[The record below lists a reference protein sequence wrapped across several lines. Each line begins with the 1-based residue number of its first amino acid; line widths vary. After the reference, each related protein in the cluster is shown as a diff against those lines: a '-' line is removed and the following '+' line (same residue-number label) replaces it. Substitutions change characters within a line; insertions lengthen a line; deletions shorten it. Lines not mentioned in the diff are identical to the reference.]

1 MGSLKKVYFLVGF
14 IVCFPL
20 VYVLLSLLLSYIP
33 SSFKTNNTKHV
44 EHTVFV
50 SSNGVHLDIIIP
62 KDEVSSSIK
71 QDLVKLED
79 YNYLA
84 FGWGDKGFY
93 INTPTWGDLTFKTAF
108 VAMFWKSE
116 TLMHV
121 TKYKFLNEDWIPISL
136 DERQFQQL
144 LVYINSSFDTSTDGK
159 VLLHGKSYGNN
170 DEFYEAVGNY
180 SCFKTCNTWANSALK
195 SAEVRT
201 AIWTPFDF
209 GVLHFI
215 K

>member
-1 MGSLKKVYFLVGF
+1 MLIKKVFLILG
-14 IVCFPL
+14 ILIGMPILYIL
-20 VYVLLSLLLSYIP
+20 VSLLLSYTP
-33 SSFKTNNTKHV
+33 STFKRNSSL
-44 EHTVFV
+44 EYDHTIYV

-62 KDEVSSSIK
+62 KDEVSSFIK
-71 QDLVKLED
+71 KDLVKLD
-79 YNYLA
+79 TYNFLA

-121 TKYKFLNEDWIPISL
+121 TKYKFKNPDWIAIHL
-136 DERQFQQL
+136 TEKQFQQL
-144 LVYINSSFDTSTDGK
+144 LTYIGSSFKITNESKT
-159 VLLHGKSYGNN
+159 LLIGKSYGNN

-195 SAEVRT
+195 TAEVRT